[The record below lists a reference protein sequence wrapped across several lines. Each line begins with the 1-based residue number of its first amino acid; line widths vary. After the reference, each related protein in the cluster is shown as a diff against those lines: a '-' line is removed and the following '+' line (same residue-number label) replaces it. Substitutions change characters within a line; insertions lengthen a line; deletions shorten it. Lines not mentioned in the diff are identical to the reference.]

1 MARPTPARLCA
12 WLALIALSALLSAGL
27 ELLKFPAALLLG
39 PMLAAIALAASGAAA
54 GPRAISAPRPIF
66 ELAQAAVG
74 AMIAGQI
81 PASVLPEIARDWPI
95 FLAGVVSVII
105 AAALLGY
112 LLAMKQVLPGSTA
125 VWGSSPGAAQAMV
138 FLAEA
143 HGADIRLVAVMQYL
157 RVVMVAAGA
166 SLVAHLWVGAPELAP
181 ETTPWFPPPDR
192 GLLDALLLM
201 AIGIVVTRLTRM
213 PAGTFLLPLLLGA
226 VANGIG
232 WLSPQT
238 PQWLMALAYA
248 AIGWAIGLRFSRD
261 ILRHTARALPRLAL
275 SVLLL
280 MGVCGLMAAALVV
293 FVGVDPL
300 TAYLATSPGGAD
312 SVAVIA
318 AASDVD
324 MAFVMAM
331 QTLRFIIVL
340 ATGPMIARFVAAR
353 VDRARPARQSGH

>member
-1 MARPTPARLCA
+1 MARPSLSRALA
-12 WLALIALSALLSAGL
+12 WLALVALSALLAAAL
-27 ELLKFPAALLLG
+27 DLVHFPAALLLG
-39 PMLAAIALAASGAAA
+39 PMLAAIALAASGVTSA
-54 GPRAISAPRPIF
+54 PRAISAPRPLF

-81 PASVLPEIARDWPI
+81 PASVLPEIGRDWPI
-95 FLAGVVSVII
+95 FAAGVVSVIV

-112 LLAMKQVLPGSTA
+112 LLARRQVLPGNTA

-157 RVVMVAAGA
+157 RVGMVAGGA
-166 SLVAHLWVGAPELAP
+166 SLVARFWVGAPEIASAP
-181 ETTPWFPPPDR
+181 TPWFPAPDR

-201 AIGIVVTRLTRM
+201 AVGVVLTRITRM
-213 PAGTFLLPLLLGA
+213 AAGTFLIPLLLGA
-226 VANGIG
+226 FANGMG
-232 WLSPQT
+232 WLSPVT
-238 PQWLMALAYA
+238 PEWMMALAYA
-248 AIGWAIGLRFSRD
+248 VIGWAIGLRFSRD
-261 ILRHTARALPRLAL
+261 ILRHTARALPRLAV
-275 SVLLL
+275 SILLL
-280 MGVCGLMAAALVV
+280 MGLCGLMAAALVV
-293 FVGVDPL
+293 FAGIDPL

-331 QTLRFIIVL
+331 QTLRFIVVL

-353 VDRARPARQSGH
+353 VDAALQQAPSDR

>member
-1 MARPTPARLCA
+1 MARPTHSRLLA
-12 WLALIALSALLSAGL
+12 WLAVFLLSAVLGAGL
-27 ELLKFPAALLLG
+27 ELLHVPAALLLG
-39 PMLAAIALAASGAAA
+39 PMIAAIALAASGLAS
-54 GPRAISAPRPIF
+54 GPRAIATPRPLF

-74 AMIAGQI
+74 TMIAGQI
-81 PASVLPEIARDWPI
+81 PASVLPEIAQDWPI
-95 FLAGVVSVII
+95 FALGVVFVIA

-112 LLAMKQVLPGSTA
+112 VLALKQVLPGNTA
-125 VWGSSPGAAQAMV
+125 VWGASPGAAQAMV

-166 SLVAHLWVGAPELAP
+166 SLVARFFVGAPEMASDPAP
-181 ETTPWFPPPDR
+181 LFAVPDR
-192 GLLDALLLM
+192 GLRDALIVM
-201 AIGIVVTRLTRM
+201 ALGIVLTRITRM
-213 PAGTFLLPLLLGA
+213 PAGTFLIPLLLGA
-226 VANGIG
+226 AANGLG
-232 WLSPQT
+232 WLAPVT
-238 PQWLMALAYA
+238 PGWMMALAYA
-248 AIGWAIGLRFSRD
+248 VVGWTIGLRFSRD
-261 ILRHTARALPRLAL
+261 ILRHTARALPRLVI

-280 MGVCGLMAAALVV
+280 MALCGLMAAALVV
-293 FVGVDPL
+293 FAGVDPL

-353 VDRARPARQSGH
+353 VEARLPALRRDA

>member
-1 MARPTPARLCA
+1 MARLTSARLPA
-12 WLALIALSALLSAGL
+12 WLALFLLSALLGTGL
-27 ELLKFPAALLLG
+27 ELVHFPAALLLG
-39 PMLAAIALAASGAAA
+39 PMLAAIALAASGLLS
-54 GPRAISAPRPIF
+54 GRRAISTPRPLF

-74 AMIAGQI
+74 TMIAGQI
-81 PASVLPEIARDWPI
+81 PASVLPEIARDWPL
-95 FLAGVVSVII
+95 FAAGVVSVII

-112 LLAMKQVLPGSTA
+112 VLAIRQVLPGSAA

-166 SLVAHLWVGAPELAP
+166 SLVARLWVGAPELASTP
-181 ETTPWFPPPDR
+181 VPWFPAPDR
-192 GLLDALLLM
+192 GLLDALILIVLG
-201 AIGIVVTRLTRM
+201 IGLTRLTRM
-213 PAGTFLLPLLLGA
+213 AAGTFLIPLLLGA
-226 VANGIG
+226 LANGLG
-232 WLSPQT
+232 WLT
-238 PQWLMALAYA
+238 PVTPAWMMALAYA
-248 AIGWAIGLRFSRD
+248 VIGWTIGLRFSRD
-261 ILRHTARALPRLAL
+261 ILRHTARALPRLIL

-280 MGVCGLMAAALVV
+280 MGLCGLMAVALVV
-293 FVGVDPL
+293 FAEVDPL

-318 AASDVD
+318 AASNVD

-353 VDRARPARQSGH
+353 VEARRPAFEPDA